1 MRTNKYI
8 EYAKL
13 EMKNDKYVRFNA
25 MSYCYGNVLIFLA
38 KDVPKDLSVGDVCEL
53 HYHYKSDIAFLDKC
67 KVVNMIP
74 VSRYVREKEV
84 E

>member
-13 EMKNDKYVRFNA
+13 EMKNDKFVRFSA
-25 MSYCYGNVLIFLA
+25 MSFCYGNVLIFFT